1 MSDIVER
8 LRETVAFS
16 AHGKRHK
23 RFRNPDGPA
32 AADEIEALRAE
43 VERMRE
49 ALAFIGHL
57 ATCDHGH
64 AHYCPNCDRSLS
76 EIGDTVQTALTQTK
90 DTTDDAL
97 SSIGGE

>member
-1 MSDIVER
+1 MPDIVER
-8 LRETVAFS
+8 LRGIARDFPSVVLS
-16 AHGKRHK
+16 RKRQ
-23 RFRNPDGPA
+23 DELDA
-32 AADEIEALRAE
+32 IEESADEIEALRAE

-90 DTTDDAL
+90 DTADDA
-97 SSIGGE
+97 